1 MEKEMGVVDSNG
13 RMVQFMKE
21 NGRMI
26 NLVGK

>member
-1 MEKEMGVVDSNG
+1 MEKEMDMVDNNG
-13 RMVQFMKE
+13 QMVQFMKE

>member
-1 MEKEMGVVDSNG
+1 MEKEMDMVVSNG
-13 RMVQFMKE
+13 QMVQFMKE